1 MSYSEKTNS
10 DDSQRIVLE
19 KSQETIENA
28 GDAKEKLAKETEV
41 KDQYLLETALT
52 TATDYD
58 VATIVSVVL
67 SGTSIA
73 VEVGATLP
81 IIGLAISLIDR
92 IIKQYQ
98 AYKELNDLF
107 ETVKESILNCAL
119 MITLAKETIAIFKKK
134 LTEFFSDASLRED
147 FKTTITK
154 VQQYKLNS
162 SIEIKIETSLK
173 KIIDI
178 LTKFDNTSKS
188 NFQKFKDFLSKSFQG
203 NFYISFL
210 KNEISMLLLHITTY
224 NMQFVWVLFLNEHHL
239 QKISRTMNGKV
250 INLSDELWNAIEDT
264 ESFKNYLINDVSP
277 QKLKDLADGVKKGG
291 GRRRKQRKSRGK
303 KKTTRHNWQR
313 LMLRKT
319 RKKLLYAAYKDLK

>member
-1 MSYSEKTNS
+1 
-10 DDSQRIVLE
+10 
-19 KSQETIENA
+19 
-28 GDAKEKLAKETEV
+28 
-41 KDQYLLETALT
+41 
-52 TATDYD
+52 
-58 VATIVSVVL
+58 
-67 SGTSIA
+67 
-73 VEVGATLP
+73 
-81 IIGLAISLIDR
+81 
-92 IIKQYQ
+92 
-98 AYKELNDLF
+98 
-107 ETVKESILNCAL
+107 
-119 MITLAKETIAIFKKK
+119 MITLAKDTIKISETK
-134 LTEFFSDASLRED
+134 LVEFFSDASLREE

-178 LTKFDNTSKS
+178 LTRFDNTSKS

-239 QKISRTMNGKV
+239 QKISRTINGKV

-277 QKLKDLADGVKKGG
+277 QKLKDLADVVKKGG

-319 RKKLLYAAYKDLK
+319 RKKLLYSAYKDLK